1 MAQFKCNSVNDL
13 YQSQAFDFRVL
24 MAVMLQM
31 IMGDQDHY
39 RLTPPISRSD
49 SLNQMTFKV
58 QIVSKFCSEII

>member
-39 RLTPPISRSD
+39 RFTPSH
-49 SLNQMTFKV
+49 LK
-58 QIVSKFCSEII
+58 K